1 MKNKIATIL
10 LLLSIFFFINFKE
23 ILAKEFLFN
32 TESIEILNN
41 GNIISAKNGVVKSL
55 EDKIEINSKKFYLD
69 KSTSILKASNGVVK
83 FLDTGITVEAD
94 NLEYNNI
101 LSVFFA
107 NRNVTILD
115 NKQQVSITSEN
126 IFFDNKKKIIIS
138 ESKTTI
144 NDKFGN
150 NFKVESFSYS
160 LNDDLIKINDATLID
175 TNNNIFNL
183 DKAYL
188 NLVSG
193 KLIAKDVSINFN
205 NQYFQTNGDPRLT
218 GTTLENDEKQTIVKN
233 GTFTPCKKNGKCP
246 PWQIS
251 AEKIKHDKKKKTLY
265 YKNAWLEIYDKPV
278 LYLPKFFH
286 PDPTVKRQSGFLM
299 PSFDASNNTG
309 SSFNIPY
316 YIVLAENKDFTIRPR
331 FFSNK
336 KMITQSEYRSINSS
350 SELNADISILSEQ
363 NSTSKSHIFLETS
376 KKLNLNSFSDSDLS
390 LNLQKT
396 SNDTYLK
403 TYKISSPLINNPTF
417 LTSSLDFNAYK
428 DDLSLDVSAIVY
440 EDLNKKNNDK
450 FEFIYPTFNINKKI
464 ANNSMVAGKFDVN
477 SSGFIK
483 HYNTNTF
490 EKVLINDLT
499 FSSDSFLTSRGFKND
514 FKILFKNIN
523 TNGKNSLKYKNTT
536 NNELTSI
543 LQINSSYP
551 LKKRN
556 EVYVTT
562 LKPITSLKFS
572 PYHNKKSFTLEDR
585 RIDLNSVYSLNRIA
599 ANDAVEGGASLTYG
613 LEYKKN
619 LTSNNAE
626 VFNAKLAN
634 VLRVKENKNLPG
646 NNDLGKKTSDFF
658 GNLSFI
664 PNSLF
669 KIDYDISIDSDL
681 DKTKYQSLESEIN
694 VNNFVTSFQYLNE
707 NNTIDSQSYL
717 SNKTSYNFNES
728 KNLAFET
735 RKNKKT
741 NMTEFYN
748 LIYQYKNDCL
758 IAAIEYNRDY
768 YTDRDLKPEENIFFK
783 LTIIPFGETSSPN
796 LR

>member
-1 MKNKIATIL
+1 MKNKITTI

-23 ILAKEFLFN
+23 ILAKEFIFN

-94 NLEYNNI
+94 ELEYNNI

-107 NRNVTILD
+107 NKNVTILD

-144 NDKFGN
+144 KDKFGN
-150 NFKVESFSYS
+150 IFKVESFSYS
-160 LNDDLIKINDATLID
+160 LNDDLIKVNDATLID

-363 NSTSKSHIFLETS
+363 NSSSKSHIFLETS
-376 KKLNLNSFSDSDLS
+376 KKLNLNSFSESDLS

-403 TYKISSPLINNPTF
+403 TYKINSPLINNPTF

-428 DDLSLDVSAIVY
+428 DDLSLDISAIVY

-490 EKVLINDLT
+490 EKILINDLT
-499 FSSDSFLTSRGFKND
+499 FSSDSFLTSKGFKND

-669 KIDYDISIDSDL
+669 KIDYDISVDSDL

>member
-1 MKNKIATIL
+1 
-10 LLLSIFFFINFKE
+10 
-23 ILAKEFLFN
+23 
-32 TESIEILNN
+32 
-41 GNIISAKNGVVKSL
+41 
-55 EDKIEINSKKFYLD
+55 
-69 KSTSILKASNGVVK
+69 
-83 FLDTGITVEAD
+83 
-94 NLEYNNI
+94 
-101 LSVFFA
+101 
-107 NRNVTILD
+107 
-115 NKQQVSITSEN
+115 
-126 IFFDNKKKIIIS
+126 
-138 ESKTTI
+138 
-144 NDKFGN
+144 
-150 NFKVESFSYS
+150 
-160 LNDDLIKINDATLID
+160 
-175 TNNNIFNL
+175 
-183 DKAYL
+183 
-188 NLVSG
+188 
-193 KLIAKDVSINFN
+193 
-205 NQYFQTNGDPRLT
+205 
-218 GTTLENDEKQTIVKN
+218 
-233 GTFTPCKKNGKCP
+233 
-246 PWQIS
+246 
-251 AEKIKHDKKKKTLY
+251 
-265 YKNAWLEIYDKPV
+265 
-278 LYLPKFFH
+278 
-286 PDPTVKRQSGFLM
+286 M

-363 NSTSKSHIFLETS
+363 NSSSKSHIFLETS
-376 KKLNLNSFSDSDLS
+376 KKLNLNSFSESDLS

-403 TYKISSPLINNPTF
+403 TYKINSPLINNPTF

-428 DDLSLDVSAIVY
+428 DDLSLDISAIVY

-490 EKVLINDLT
+490 EKILINDLT
-499 FSSDSFLTSRGFKND
+499 FSSDSFLTSKGFKND

-599 ANDAVEGGASLTYG
+599 ANAAVEGGASLKYG
-613 LEYKKN
+613 LAYKKN

-669 KIDYDISIDSDL
+669 KIDYDISVDSDL

>member
-1 MKNKIATIL
+1 MKNKITTIL

-278 LYLPKFFH
+278 
-286 PDPTVKRQSGFLM
+286 
-299 PSFDASNNTG
+299 
-309 SSFNIPY
+309 
-316 YIVLAENKDFTIRPR
+316 
-331 FFSNK
+331 
-336 KMITQSEYRSINSS
+336 
-350 SELNADISILSEQ
+350 
-363 NSTSKSHIFLETS
+363 
-376 KKLNLNSFSDSDLS
+376 
-390 LNLQKT
+390 
-396 SNDTYLK
+396 
-403 TYKISSPLINNPTF
+403 
-417 LTSSLDFNAYK
+417 
-428 DDLSLDVSAIVY
+428 
-440 EDLNKKNNDK
+440 
-450 FEFIYPTFNINKKI
+450 
-464 ANNSMVAGKFDVN
+464 
-477 SSGFIK
+477 
-483 HYNTNTF
+483 
-490 EKVLINDLT
+490 
-499 FSSDSFLTSRGFKND
+499 
-514 FKILFKNIN
+514 
-523 TNGKNSLKYKNTT
+523 
-536 NNELTSI
+536 
-543 LQINSSYP
+543 
-551 LKKRN
+551 
-556 EVYVTT
+556 
-562 LKPITSLKFS
+562 
-572 PYHNKKSFTLEDR
+572 
-585 RIDLNSVYSLNRIA
+585 
-599 ANDAVEGGASLTYG
+599 
-613 LEYKKN
+613 
-619 LTSNNAE
+619 
-626 VFNAKLAN
+626 
-634 VLRVKENKNLPG
+634 
-646 NNDLGKKTSDFF
+646 
-658 GNLSFI
+658 
-664 PNSLF
+664 
-669 KIDYDISIDSDL
+669 
-681 DKTKYQSLESEIN
+681 
-694 VNNFVTSFQYLNE
+694 
-707 NNTIDSQSYL
+707 
-717 SNKTSYNFNES
+717 
-728 KNLAFET
+728 
-735 RKNKKT
+735 
-741 NMTEFYN
+741 
-748 LIYQYKNDCL
+748 
-758 IAAIEYNRDY
+758 
-768 YTDRDLKPEENIFFK
+768 
-783 LTIIPFGETSSPN
+783 
-796 LR
+796 

>member
-1 MKNKIATIL
+1 MKNKITTIL

-107 NRNVTILD
+107 NKNVTILD

-396 SNDTYLK
+396 SNGTYL
-403 TYKISSPLINNPTF
+403 
-417 LTSSLDFNAYK
+417 
-428 DDLSLDVSAIVY
+428 
-440 EDLNKKNNDK
+440 
-450 FEFIYPTFNINKKI
+450 
-464 ANNSMVAGKFDVN
+464 
-477 SSGFIK
+477 
-483 HYNTNTF
+483 
-490 EKVLINDLT
+490 
-499 FSSDSFLTSRGFKND
+499 
-514 FKILFKNIN
+514 
-523 TNGKNSLKYKNTT
+523 
-536 NNELTSI
+536 
-543 LQINSSYP
+543 
-551 LKKRN
+551 
-556 EVYVTT
+556 
-562 LKPITSLKFS
+562 
-572 PYHNKKSFTLEDR
+572 
-585 RIDLNSVYSLNRIA
+585 
-599 ANDAVEGGASLTYG
+599 
-613 LEYKKN
+613 
-619 LTSNNAE
+619 
-626 VFNAKLAN
+626 
-634 VLRVKENKNLPG
+634 
-646 NNDLGKKTSDFF
+646 
-658 GNLSFI
+658 
-664 PNSLF
+664 
-669 KIDYDISIDSDL
+669 
-681 DKTKYQSLESEIN
+681 
-694 VNNFVTSFQYLNE
+694 
-707 NNTIDSQSYL
+707 
-717 SNKTSYNFNES
+717 
-728 KNLAFET
+728 
-735 RKNKKT
+735 
-741 NMTEFYN
+741 
-748 LIYQYKNDCL
+748 
-758 IAAIEYNRDY
+758 
-768 YTDRDLKPEENIFFK
+768 
-783 LTIIPFGETSSPN
+783 
-796 LR
+796 